1 MRRSHTPLMS
11 AYEIA
16 ANDFGIDLSSDDWLA
31 SFVRRELSMFDQ
43 GPLSADPFPDEWVE
57 TEQWGRAFE
66 ALFEEVVEA
75 DERDVETIQEETA
88 EEMQRKRQRVNN
100 SSASAIIQRLDRLSE
115 IVREETTEE
124 IQGMTE
130 VD

>member
-1 MRRSHTPLMS
+1 MQLKVFEVVNDYGCPL
-11 AYEIA
+11 
-16 ANDFGIDLSSDDWLA
+16 
-31 SFVRRELSMFDQ
+31 
-43 GPLSADPFPDEWVE
+43 PADPFLEGDVE
-57 TEQWGRAFE
+57 AEHWERAFE
-66 ALFEEVVEA
+66 AMFEEVVEA